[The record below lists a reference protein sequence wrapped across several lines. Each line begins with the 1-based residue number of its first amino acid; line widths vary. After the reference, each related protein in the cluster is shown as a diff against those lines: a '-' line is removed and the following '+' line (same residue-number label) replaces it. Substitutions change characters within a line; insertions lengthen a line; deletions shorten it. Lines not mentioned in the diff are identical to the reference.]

1 MIITPEI
8 FLSISVLFLLLIGP
22 FIKKNAHVIIG
33 YLTLILLVFSQFF
46 IFKNTFQFKEIL
58 NGFFVI
64 DSFGSFMKCLLLIG
78 SSIILFMF
86 ITINTDK
93 NLNKIEFPILIILA
107 VIGMMFMVSANDIL
121 SLFLSMELQSLA
133 LYILVSFSRNE
144 INSSEAGVKYFVI
157 GSISTC
163 IFLFG
168 ASLIY
173 GFFGTTNFI
182 EISKILSQ
190 ANEIPLFLIIG
201 VVFVLVSLSLKL
213 SAAPFHMWTPDVY
226 QGSPTLITALLSV
239 VPKVAAFAVVIRFLV
254 TPFGEI
260 NVDWGKIIIILSIT
274 SMLVGSFAAL
284 FQTDLKRL
292 FAYSTINHV
301 GFMLIGLVPGTEDGI
316 IGISIYLIL
325 YILMNLGVFLV
336 ILNLKIDG
344 INVTS
349 IKELSGYYSNNPFI
363 AVCMAIFVFS
373 MAGIPPLSGFLG
385 KLIILNVAIDNNLFY
400 LAVIG
405 VLTSVVAAFYY
416 LRIVKLMFFDLP
428 TEELDKDINF
438 ETKVLLSIFAILN
451 ITILF
456 YPKFFLDLSA
466 SITFSLFAIN

>member
-8 FLSISVLFLLLIGP
+8 FLSISVLVLLLIGP
-22 FIKKNAHVIIG
+22 FIKKKGYKIIG
-33 YLTLILLVFSQFF
+33 YMSLILLVLSQFF

-78 SSIILFMF
+78 SSIIVFMF
-86 ITINTDK
+86 ISINKDE
-93 NLNKIEFPILIILA
+93 NLNKIEFPILIILS

-173 GFFGTTNFI
+173 GFFGSTNFLD
-182 EISKILSQ
+182 ISRILSQ
-190 ANEIPLFLIIG
+190 TKDIPLFLIIG

-254 TPFGEI
+254 SPFGEI

-284 FQTDLKRL
+284 FQSDLKRL

-301 GFMLIGLVPGTEDGI
+301 GFMLMGLVPGTEDGI
-316 IGISIYLIL
+316 IAISIYLIL
-325 YILMNLGVFLV
+325 YLLMNLGVFLV
-336 ILNLKIDG
+336 ILNLRIDG
-344 INVTS
+344 INVSS
-349 IKELSGYYSNNPFI
+349 IKDLSGYFSSSPFM
-363 AVCMAIFVFS
+363 AVCMAVFVFS

-416 LRIVKLMFFDLP
+416 LRIVKLMFFDSP
-428 TEELDKDINF
+428 KEELDQDVNF
-438 ETKVLLSIFAILN
+438 ETKVLLSILTFLN